1 MPANIQ
7 TFFTQAAQK
16 QFARDFLFRVKQIS
30 FPGLNLNGETDL
42 VYAKTGSLPT
52 RTIENKV
59 VNYAG
64 QAFNLGG
71 KASYGGAEGYAITF
85 YCDQNLDLRT
95 KLEKASRVAF
105 NNEDTTA
112 NMCMPG
118 PESTITLDLL
128 AIPCTRDINATSGN
142 PLEIIKT
149 VKLIGVGIRDIGNIE
164 YAIADGTGDILT
176 FTSTFSYHFYEDFS
190 K

>member
-42 VYAKTGSLPT
+42 VYARTGSLPT
-52 RTIENKV
+52 RTIENKT

-64 QAFNLGG
+64 QVFNLGG
-71 KASYGGAEGYAITF
+71 RATYGSAEGYSIEF
-85 YCDQNLDLRT
+85 YCDQDLDLRT

-142 PLEIIKT
+142 PLQVIKT
-149 VKLIGVGIRDIGNIE
+149 IKLIGVGIRDIGNID
-164 YAIADGTGDILT
+164 YAIADGSGEIKT